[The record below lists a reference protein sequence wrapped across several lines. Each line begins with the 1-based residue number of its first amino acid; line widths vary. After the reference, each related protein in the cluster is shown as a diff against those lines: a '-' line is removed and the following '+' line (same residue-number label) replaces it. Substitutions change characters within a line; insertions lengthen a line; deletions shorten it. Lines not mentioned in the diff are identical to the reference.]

1 MSRFCPALHIRDEEL
16 VCWQLKERGMGT
28 FEDGTKA
35 AASHVLSDDEDVL
48 PVAHNSH

>member
-1 MSRFCPALHIRDEEL
+1 VAGIEK
-16 VCWQLKERGMGT
+16 KESMGT
-28 FEDGTKA
+28 FKDGTKA